1 MSEKEG
7 AKKHHEKEEKAEAEV
22 SSIKAGDIV
31 LADFDAWI
39 QEPNELYDTTSEA
52 LAKEHDMYNEKIQYG
67 PQPLIVGKGRL
78 FQGLDESMLKAEVG
92 KEYEIVIPPEKAA
105 GPRDPKL
112 VELHPVRE
120 FLKQEIEPRVGLE
133 VTVKNKPAFITAV
146 TAGRVRVDF
155 NNRLAGR
162 TVKYKYKII
171 EKPTKMQELVKLLL
185 KMSYGSS
192 EGFDVEHH
200 DKDFKLKL
208 PDACK
213 YDQKWLITKF
223 RFITDMRDVLGAE
236 TVSFIEEYVKPEKKE
251 ETEKKE
257 ERAPEKKAKK
267 APEEAPKDTPKET
280 PKEATKEKVP
290 EKVPKDVPKV
300 KVPEKAP
307 EKAPEE
313 LSEEDR
319 KK

>member
-1 MSEKEG
+1 MAEKEG
-7 AKKHHEKEEKAEAEV
+7 AKKHHEKEEKSEKED

-39 QEPNELYDTTSEA
+39 QEPNELFDTTNEA

-78 FQGLDESMLKAEVG
+78 FPGLDESMLKAEVG

-162 TVKYKYKII
+162 TVKYKYKIL
-171 EKPTKMQELVKLLL
+171 EKPTKPQELVKLLL
-185 KMSYGSS
+185 RMSYGSS
-192 EGFDVEHH
+192 EGFEVELHN
-200 DKDFKLKL
+200 KDFKIKL

-223 RFITDMRDVLGAE
+223 RFITDMRDVLEAE

-251 ETEKKE
+251 EKEKKE
-257 ERAPEKKAKK
+257 EGAPEKKAKK
-267 APEEAPKDTPKET
+267 APAEA
-280 PKEATKEKVP
+280 PKEATA
-290 EKVPKDVPKV
+290 
-300 KVPEKAP
+300 EKAP

>member
-7 AKKHHEKEEKAEAEV
+7 AKEHDEKEEKAETGEP
-22 SSIKAGDIV
+22 SIKAGDIV

-39 QEPNELYDTTSEA
+39 QEPNELFDTTSEA
-52 LAKEHDMYNEKIQYG
+52 MAKEHGIFNEKMQYG

-78 FQGLDESMLKAEVG
+78 FQGLDESLLKAELG
-92 KEYEIVIPPEKAA
+92 KEYEVVIPPEKAA

-120 FLKQEIEPRVGLE
+120 FLKQDIEPRVGLE
-133 VTVKNKPAFITAV
+133 VTVKNKPAYITAV

-162 TVKYKYKII
+162 TVRYKYKVI
-171 EKPTKMQELVKLLL
+171 EKSTKPVEIVKLLL

-192 EGFDVEHH
+192 EGFEIEHH
-200 DKDFKLKL
+200 EKTFKLKL

-213 YDQKWLITKF
+213 YDQKWLLTKF
-223 RFITDMRDVLGAE
+223 RFVTDMRDVLGAE
-236 TVSFIEEYVKPEKKE
+236 TVSFIEEYTKPEKKE
-251 ETEKKE
+251 EPEKKE
-257 ERAPEKKAKK
+257 AEKAAPEKEPEKAVTEPVNEASRERAPEELT
-267 APEEAPKDTPKET
+267 EEN
-280 PKEATKEKVP
+280 
-290 EKVPKDVPKV
+290 
-300 KVPEKAP
+300 
-307 EKAPEE
+307 
-313 LSEEDR
+313 R